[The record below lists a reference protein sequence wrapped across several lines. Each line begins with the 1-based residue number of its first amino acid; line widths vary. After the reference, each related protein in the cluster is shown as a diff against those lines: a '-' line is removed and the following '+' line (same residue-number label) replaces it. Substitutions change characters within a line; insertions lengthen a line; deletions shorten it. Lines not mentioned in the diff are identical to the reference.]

1 MAYIKKLNGKYK
13 VSINKKGF
21 PRLAKRF
28 LDLKSAR
35 LWAREIELQM
45 EKNTFEDY
53 SGGGTTLRKVLTKY
67 RDEKTIRNN
76 ICNEEL

>member
-1 MAYIKKLNGKYK
+1 MVASQERKKCYGVYKKLKGKYK

-35 LWAREIELQM
+35 LWAK
-45 EKNTFEDY
+45 EKD
-53 SGGGTTLRKVLTKY
+53 LL
-67 RDEKTIRNN
+67 EKS
-76 ICNEEL
+76 LPK